1 MICEC
6 VVCGFCFV
14 GSVMSRC
21 DVCGCVCRRG
31 GACMNFN
38 NTFLAQ
44 VTHDQLAHAS
54 IAAQGFGAI
63 AG

>member
-44 VTHDQLAHAS
+44 VRPHDQLAHA
-54 IAAQGFGAI
+54 ALVGVI